1 MMYVRVG
8 FHEHGEF
15 PVALTAIG
23 YAALMKSTQYSL
35 FTEFNC
41 FQTAGVG

>member
-35 FTEFNC
+35 FT
-41 FQTAGVG
+41 